1 MDVTGDYVCAQVIVV
16 SLIAAVNE
24 YEEMRKKFIE
34 ECQNVCAYSYYE
46 VVYLHTS
53 FMLNHMHVY
62 LYMYM

>member
-1 MDVTGDYVCAQVIVV
+1 MDVIVCAQVIVV

-34 ECQNVCAYSYYE
+34 ECQNVCAYSIYYYE